1 MATKSKNSERVK
13 PNKRERM
20 PGTFAAAA
28 LILSAALVFLAQ
40 YPGFKERAAEEDPN
54 ILAGSEFLHE
64 IYQGNIVLYKQLC
77 DYKAS
82 MMSQEGGE
90 NASAQDYFLSAEI
103 KRAKD
108 FGEYYDFGGKTPLS
122 YAGEQ
127 LDELLYQWSLS
138 FQNGLEQQIDYEMI
152 DRESGQTFANTE
164 RKLHY
169 LGTEEESVYLD
180 NYYPYYIKLDFDE
193 SGLLEH
199 VWVRGED
206 ADVLV
211 ESVQRVMRSRYLER
225 CLYENLSY
233 SAYGSIDWED
243 AIYYQSSEYNT
254 VMQMNLQVLNMPK
267 NCTVSYALT
276 ATQLAD
282 VKASSRM
289 FLAMSSAGNYL
300 HSGIQDVFR
309 MLLVVLGIAAMLLPL
324 WKKYRLHAYQLLPLH
339 IEVLTVLVIAAFLSL
354 GELSATF
361 VLYSMSDNWEY
372 SLAHI
377 LRAALPGLS
386 TAGAA
391 DIVWVLNLLF
401 LAAAFTL
408 WFTLITAYAQVYVFG
423 LKGYVRKRCLCC
435 RLFRYARASIRRKRA
450 RIKREFLQMDL
461 EQNMNVPLFKVFLV
475 NYFILAVISLFWV
488 FGVLLLIP
496 YTVFLYGLLRKYIRI
511 IQGQYGEMLTAAHSV
526 AEGNLQTEMEGDW
539 GMFSSF
545 QEKLSAIQSGFSRAV
560 EEEVKS
566 QRMRTELIT
575 NVSHDL
581 KTPLTAIITYTELLQ
596 EEGVTETQR
605 KEYLAVLKRK
615 SLRLKTLI
623 EDLFEVSK
631 ANSGNVAFHT
641 EKVDIC
647 NLIRQMYL
655 EYEDRAKGAGL
666 VFRFQFPEQKVFLM
680 LDGDKT
686 SRIFDNLYTNI
697 IKYAMPDTRVYVNVE
712 QAADEVLI
720 ELKNISGYELNIPA
734 ESLTERF
741 VRGDSARS
749 SEGSGLGLAI
759 ARSFV
764 ELQGGKMEIGID
776 GDLFKVTLAWKVW
789 Q

>member
-1 MATKSKNSERVK
+1 MATKSTNSEREK
-13 PNKRERM
+13 TSKRERM
-20 PGTFAAAA
+20 PGIFAMAV
-28 LILSAALVFLAQ
+28 LILSATIVFLLQ
-40 YPGFKERAAEEDPN
+40 YPGFKERAAEEEPN

-82 MMSQEGGE
+82 KEGGGE
-90 NASAQDYFLSAEI
+90 NASAQDFFLSAEI

-127 LDELLYQWSLS
+127 LDELLYQWYLA
-138 FQNGLEQQIDYEMI
+138 FQNGIDQQIDYELI
-152 DRESGQTFANTE
+152 DRESGRTFSNTE
-164 RKLHY
+164 RALHY
-169 LGTEEESVYLD
+169 LGTEEEAVYLD
-180 NYYPYYIKLDFDE
+180 DYYPYYIKLDFDE
-193 SGLLEH
+193 SGILEH

-206 ADVLV
+206 ADALV

-225 CLYENLSY
+225 SLYESLSY
-233 SAYGSIDWED
+233 SAYGGIDWED
-243 AIYYQSSEYNT
+243 AIYYQSSDYNA
-254 VMQMNLQVLNMPK
+254 VMQMTVQVLNTPK
-267 NCTVSYALT
+267 NCTICYALT
-276 ATQLAD
+276 ETQLAD

-289 FLAMSSAGNYL
+289 FLSMSTAGNYRN
-300 HSGIQDVFR
+300 SGIQDVFR
-309 MLLVVLGIAAMLLPL
+309 LLLIILGITAMLLPF
-324 WKKYRLHAYQLLPLH
+324 WKKYHLHEQGLLPLH
-339 IEVLTVLVIAAFLSL
+339 IEVLTLLTFATFLIL
-354 GELSATF
+354 GELSVTL
-361 VLYSMSDNWEY
+361 VRYSLSDSWEY
-372 SLAHI
+372 SLSHMLCATFPV
-377 LRAALPGLS
+377 LTKTAAR
-386 TAGAA
+386 
-391 DIVWVLNLLF
+391 DIVWVINFLF

-423 LKGYVRKRCLCC
+423 LRGYVRKRCLCY
-435 RLFRYARASIRRKRA
+435 RVFRYTRASMRRKRA
-450 RIKREFLQMDL
+450 RIKREFLHMDM
-461 EQNMNVPLFKVFLV
+461 EQNMNVPLFKALLV
-475 NYFILAVISLFWV
+475 NYLVLAVISMFWAL
-488 FGVLLLIP
+488 GVVLLIP
-496 YTVFLYGLLRKYIRI
+496 YTVFLYGLLRKYIRL
-511 IQGQYGEMLTAAHSV
+511 IQGQYTDMLTVVRAV

-539 GMFSSF
+539 GIFSAF
-545 QEKLSAIQSGFSRAV
+545 QEELSAIQSGFSDAV

-605 KEYLAVLKRK
+605 KEYLEVLKRK

-647 NLIRQMYL
+647 HLVRQMYL
-655 EYEDRAKGAGL
+655 EYEDRAAEAGL
-666 VFRFQFPEQKVFLM
+666 IFRFRFPEQKVFLM
-680 LDGDKT
+680 LDGEKT
-686 SRIFDNLYTNI
+686 SRVFDNLYTNI
-697 IKYAMPDTRVYVNVE
+697 IKYAMPDSRVYVSVAQDAE
-712 QAADEVLI
+712 EVRI

-764 ELQGGKMEIGID
+764 ELQGGKMDIEID
-776 GDLFKVTLAWKVW
+776 GDLFKVTLTWKGL
-789 Q
+789 